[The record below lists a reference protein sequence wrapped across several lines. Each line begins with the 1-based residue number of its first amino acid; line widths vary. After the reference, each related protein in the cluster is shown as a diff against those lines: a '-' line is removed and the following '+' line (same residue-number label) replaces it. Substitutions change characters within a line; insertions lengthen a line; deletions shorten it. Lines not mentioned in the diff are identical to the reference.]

1 MNSKDKSR
9 NLLEHFKSIP
19 SLKRILNNL
28 TKKKSLEIIKS
39 NKKIQQKLNINI
51 NLINIFHK

>member
-9 NLLEHFKSIP
+9 NLLENFKNIP

-51 NLINIFHK
+51 NFINIFHK